1 MDRSNWK
8 DAINIVANLQNLP
21 TDHGVNVTM
30 WVPVIAE
37 DMKRVWAI
45 YSGSTPASLGKS
57 NDEVRMTKE
66 FQEILVETSKLG
78 TLDKAWGMVCIR

>member
-1 MDRSNWK
+1 M
-8 DAINIVANLQNLP
+8 VANLQNLP
-21 TDHGVNVTM
+21 TDHGVNVKM

-45 YSGSTPASLGKS
+45 YSGATPASLGKS
-57 NDEVRMTKE
+57 IDEVEMTKE
-66 FQEILVETSKLG
+66 FQEMLVEESKLG

>member
-1 MDRSNWK
+1 M
-8 DAINIVANLQNLP
+8 VANLQNLP

-45 YSGSTPASLGKS
+45 YSGATPSSLGKS
-57 NDEVRMTKE
+57 IDEVGMTKE
-66 FQEILVETSKLG
+66 FQEMLVEASKLG
-78 TLDKAWGMVCIR
+78 TLDKAWGKVGIR